1 MATLQ
6 IESELPLIT
15 PAQSLAGWRREFCV
29 ELHGEGRARVFV
41 RAVEES
47 SFKAGELKKAV
58 LFQRLHAG
66 FADLAE
72 YIRVHQADLERL
84 ADSAQRPHPDK
95 DNLFVT
101 VQFDRMAWERLQH
114 SLDRWRR

>member
-6 IESELPLIT
+6 IESELPVLT
-15 PAQSLAGWRREFCV
+15 PAQSLAGRRREFCV
-29 ELHGEGRARVFV
+29 ELQGEGKARVFV
-41 RAVEES
+41 RAVDES
-47 SFKAGELKKAV
+47 SFKASELKRAI
-58 LFQRLHAG
+58 LFHRLQAG

-84 ADSAQRPHPDK
+84 ADSAQRPRPDK

-101 VQFDRMAWERLQH
+101 VQFDRPAWEHVQH
-114 SLDRWRR
+114 SLDRWKR